1 MGFFES
7 LFGGGADIN
16 EEMQRAESV
25 GDHAVIDVRSADEY
39 AAGHVPGAVNIPLDR
54 IRTARTPYP
63 NLSLPLFVY
72 CLSGARSA
80 RACTE
85 LRILGYENVTD
96 MGGINRWSGSIAKGG
111 G

>member
-16 EEMQRAESV
+16 DEMRRAASIGE
-25 GDHAVIDVRSADEY
+25 HAVIDVRGADEC

-63 NLSLPLFVY
+63 NLGLTLFVY

-96 MGGINRWSGSIAKGG
+96 MGGITRWSGPIVKGG
-111 G
+111 N